1 MDELEEK
8 NIGEVVEDSQSNIE
22 QPTIQPSL
30 DTSLSQTKPKSQRF
44 VDTIL
49 GRWKYYT
56 KTQIISINALLCA
69 IVILFVV
76 APINFGTLDVAVIP
90 IIAVLISVEVMGL
103 LNGMLTGLF
112 FGLCSLINQLI
123 RPGIF
128 ALFIIQ
134 NPLVTFFPRIMI
146 AVMAFLVM
154 KLFDL
159 IFSKIKYKTDTAKK
173 ITPKILD
180 TIKYA
185 VASAVGVITNTS
197 GFLGFIYLF
206 YFGSN
211 LSNGKVID
219 GTYIWAIVA
228 SNALVEILVCTLIT
242 PAIVLAVN
250 KTLEITMRKKSKA

>member
-1 MDELEEK
+1 MEELEEK
-8 NIGEVVEDSQSNIE
+8 NIEEVVKEETIE
-22 QPTIQPSL
+22 EPSIVQRSL
-30 DTSLSQTKPKSQRF
+30 DTSLSQTKSKKQKF
-44 VDTIL
+44 LDAFL
-49 GRWKYYT
+49 GRWRYYT
-56 KTQIISINALLCA
+56 KTQIIAINALLCA
-69 IVILFVV
+69 IVILFVI

-185 VASAVGVITNTS
+185 IASAIGVITNTS

-228 SNALVEILVCTLIT
+228 SNALVEILVCTLVT
-242 PAIVLAVN
+242 PAIVLAVS
-250 KTLEITMRKKSKA
+250 KTLEITMRKKTKA